1 MSRLGK
7 PRPSHRKIQHQR
19 AVIRAGKGLVLRNG
33 AGEQALRRDEGV
45 IDVVGAI
52 EMPVQIKGRHAL
64 ASLLLPLRL
73 MPGGNETGLLHHPHH
88 RRMRALAVLG
98 IPSAIAV
105 EVADDDAALVDL
117 LAVNAVVLIVLFDV
131 RLRRPHRQK
140 IPRVIHPNRQEVA
153 AAVGHPRQP
162 RQLDAVAGKDP
173 EPPVRKLPRPQAV
186 RSECALRLMPAA
198 LRVLAFLNDVHIG
211 AEPRDDLELLA
222 ELAGAV
228 PRNQTQAVMN
238 GRHGQGRD

>member
-117 LAVNAVVLIVLFDV
+117 LAVKDGEAIIVDYKYSAKDADSLVRAYRKQLSLYKYAVESALGLKV
-131 RLRRPHRQK
+131 K
-140 IPRVIHPNRQEVA
+140 A
-153 AAVGHPRQP
+153 AYLV
-162 RQLDAVAGKDP
+162 
-173 EPPVRKLPRPQAV
+173 
-186 RSECALRLMPAA
+186 S
-198 LRVLAFLNDVHIG
+198 
-211 AEPRDDLELLA
+211 LA
-222 ELAGAV
+222 EAKALAV
-228 PRNQTQAVMN
+228 SV
-238 GRHGQGRD
+238 